1 MKEGTDLLNNIES
14 RMSEFSKG
22 QKRIAM
28 FLTEHYDQAVYLTAA
43 KLGEITSVSESTV
56 VRFANELGFDGY
68 PKLQRALEELV
79 KTRLTAAQ
87 RLRVSTEQIIKKDRH
102 ILPTVLQSDSD
113 RLFSTINEIDENI
126 FDEVVE
132 KLLKAKKIYIVGGR
146 SSAPLSSFFSFY
158 LNLMLDNVV
167 NVSGVNLTEIFEG
180 IFRIDKNDAFIA
192 ISFPRYSSRTVK
204 AMQYACKNG
213 ATTIALTDGSR
224 SPLAQYADLLLTARS
239 DMLSFIDSLVAPL
252 SVINAL
258 LVAISIR
265 KSDELE
271 KSLEKLEGLWDE
283 SQVYSAGTD
292 TSKQI

>member
-1 MKEGTDLLNNIES
+1 MTEEMDLLSSIES

-22 QKRIAM
+22 QKRIAT
-28 FLTEHYDQAVYLTAA
+28 FLIEHYDQAVYLTAA
-43 KLGEITSVSESTV
+43 KLGDIAGVSESTV

-87 RLRVSTEQIIKKDRH
+87 RLRVSTEQIIKKDKH
-102 ILPTVLQSDSD
+102 LLPTVLQSDSD
-113 RLFSTINEIDENI
+113 RIFSTMNEIDEKI
-126 FDEVVE
+126 FDETVD

-146 SSAPLSSFFSFY
+146 SSAPLSSFFAFY

-167 NVSGVNLTEIFEG
+167 NVSGGNLTEVFEG
-180 IFRIDKNDAFIA
+180 IFRIDKDDAFIA

-204 AMQYACKNG
+204 AMQYASKNG
-213 ATTIALTDGSR
+213 ATTIALTDGVQ
-224 SPLAQYADLLLTARS
+224 SPLAQYADCLLTARS

-265 KSDELE
+265 KSDDLE
-271 KSLEKLEGLWDE
+271 KSLERLEGLWNE
-283 SQVYSAGTD
+283 SQVYSGGNT
-292 TSKQI
+292 TKKV